1 VLTGNDT
8 FEVAHIYPYSM
19 INPSS
24 TTGSPYDFW
33 NVLKVFWSDDRIQ
46 KWRDAIFPDRRDQGL
61 ETCYNLLCLSP
72 DAHAYWTKACFVLKP
87 IKLSDDRK
95 RLDVKFYW
103 TPKYDRSPK
112 SILTAPQSSEGSDSR
127 PKKKLLHF
135 PTDRPICSG
144 DTISLTT
151 DDPVTQPLPHWALL
165 EMQWTLH
172 RLTAMRG
179 GADDFDN
186 DDDDLMALRNEW
198 DQYKENE
205 WDSYMEDDWNS
216 YEESTP
222 VVVNEPSP
230 SSSPS
235 QPS

>member
-8 FEVAHIYPYSM
+8 FEVAHIYSCSM

-33 NVLKVFWSDDRIQ
+33 NVLKAFWSDDRIQ
-46 KWRDAIFPDRRDQGL
+46 KWRDAIFPDNRDQGL

-72 DAHAYWTKACFVLKP
+72 DAYAYWTKAYFVL
-87 IKLSDDRK
+87 KLSDDEK

-103 TPKYDRSPK
+103 TPKYDRLPK
-112 SILTAPQSSEGSDSR
+112 SILTTPQSSEGSDSR

-135 PTDRPICSG
+135 PIDRPICSG
-144 DTISLTT
+144 DMFSLTT
-151 DDPVTQPLPHWALL
+151 DDPVTRPLPHWALL

-198 DQYKENE
+198 
-205 WDSYMEDDWNS
+205 NS

-230 SSSPS
+230 SSSGLSYSSP
-235 QPS
+235 